1 MENIRKTYHIPRSV
15 SLVAPEAQWRA
26 CAPPVGYGTLY
37 VKYLEFGF
45 RLPFHPFWEQIV
57 SHYHVALGKITP
69 SGVFCIT
76 HFLAGCASEK
86 VTPTLDLFRYHFQ
99 VKRSPK
105 EFGWVT
111 VSSRSDRVF
120 KVKNPD
126 TARKWKPDFLFFR
139 VNDSVSTLSEE
150 WYFGDI
156 SDSWNEKNP
165 IPEGEEKLAKLGLR
179 RGGITEEDFISY
191 GLSPAEAEEMSETPP
206 KPRKKRKG
214 RF

>member
-1 MENIRKTYHIPRSV
+1 MGNPTYRKRPSF
-15 SLVAPEAQWRA
+15 P
-26 CAPPVGYGTLY
+26 
-37 VKYLEFGF
+37 LE
-45 RLPFHPFWEQIV
+45 LEV
-57 SHYHVALGKITP
+57 
-69 SGVFCIT
+69 IT

-126 TARKWKPDFLFFR
+126 TARKWKPDFIFFR

-165 IPEGEEKLAKLGLR
+165 IPEGEAKLAKLGLR
-179 RGGITEEDFISY
+179 RGGITEEDFLSY
-191 GLSPAEAEEMSETPP
+191 GLTPADATKGTVMLRCGSTSTRTFLVRCAKADEANLLKASALLFNARGTLSTKNSLNELESFRTRSRYFWRMTS
-206 KPRKKRKG
+206 
-214 RF
+214 FAQ